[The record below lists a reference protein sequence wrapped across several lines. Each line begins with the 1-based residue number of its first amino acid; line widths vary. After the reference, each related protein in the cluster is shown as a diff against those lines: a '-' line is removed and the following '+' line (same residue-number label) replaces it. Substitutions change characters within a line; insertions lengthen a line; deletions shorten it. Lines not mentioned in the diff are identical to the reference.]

1 MLCTQRFL
9 SSFRKGAETAQYLL
23 PVPVFC
29 LHQEGLEKQLNMFRE
44 IVIHKLLLCLFVL

>member
-1 MLCTQRFL
+1 MLHTSWFL
-9 SSFRKGAETAQYLL
+9 CSFRKGIETAQYLL
-23 PVPVFC
+23 AVPVFC